1 MFTPTRIAAQGA
13 IVDEPS
19 EATGDLSTLDVEKI
33 WVEVEGRKQFFNLQ
47 KLWSRWI
54 IIWITCLIIF
64 NTILTVL
71 VGLGWLDFKAT
82 PWFVTAV
89 TVETFLQVVG
99 LGYVAA
105 RFLFS
110 SGVKPTH
117 NPAPHPAAFS
127 TRVSSASLSV
137 SASGVFSSHSQ
148 ITSARQPRSAR
159 AASEAAS
166 RATFRAILA
175 RQ

>member
-33 WVEVEGRKQFFNLQ
+33 WVEVKGRKQFFNLQ

-71 VGLGWLDFKAT
+71 VGLGRLDFKAT

-110 SGVKPTH
+110 SDRYNH
-117 NPAPHPAAFS
+117 
-127 TRVSSASLSV
+127 R
-137 SASGVFSSHSQ
+137 
-148 ITSARQPRSAR
+148 
-159 AASEAAS
+159 
-166 RATFRAILA
+166 
-175 RQ
+175 